1 MAHPPRLFSEYFRL
15 KDIVELDGDK
25 PSSLRDQHYPFDDLK
40 EELLYPSF
48 RPWGVGKNPTR
59 RDNAPERVCHA
70 PQGAALGV
78 RPPRG

>member
-1 MAHPPRLFSEYFRL
+1 MAHPPRLFSEFFRL
-15 KDIVELDGDK
+15 KTSASLIDGDK
-25 PSSLRDQHYPFDDLK
+25 PSSLRDQHFHLK

-48 RPWGVGKNPTR
+48 RPRGVGTDPTR
-59 RDNAPERVCHA
+59 RDNAPDRVCHA